1 MNEQPL
7 IECKNLTKSYTTG
20 TEALSHVSLTVGR
33 GKIVGLLGPNGSGK
47 TTLIKLLS
55 GLLTPTQGDVCI
67 DGHAPG
73 IYTKSIVSYLPD
85 RMYFPKW
92 MRVNDILAFFA
103 DFYPDFD
110 RKKALDMLS
119 SLGIAPGEKIRRL
132 SKGTQEK
139 VQLVL
144 VMSRKAQLYLMDEP
158 IAGVDPAAR
167 DFILNTILTNYNE
180 EGTVLLSTHLISD
193 IERVLDEVIFLQ
205 NGHLV
210 RQDSVDRIRETEGKS
225 VDALFRDIF
234 RTPVYPDYTR
244 KEA

>member
-1 MNEQPL
+1 
-7 IECKNLTKSYTTG
+7 
-20 TEALSHVSLTVGR
+20 
-33 GKIVGLLGPNGSGK
+33 
-47 TTLIKLLS
+47 
-55 GLLTPTQGDVCI
+55 
-67 DGHAPG
+67 
-73 IYTKSIVSYLPD
+73 
-85 RMYFPKW
+85 
-92 MRVNDILAFFA
+92 
-103 DFYPDFD
+103 
-110 RKKALDMLS
+110 
-119 SLGIAPGEKIRRL
+119 
-132 SKGTQEK
+132 
-139 VQLVL
+139 
-144 VMSRKAQLYLMDEP
+144 MSRKAQLYLMDEP

-234 RTPVYPDYTR
+234 RTPVYPGYTR